1 MTAMMFATSMWPAN
15 CALNPASSTDMQG
28 RFNKS
33 SSSGV
38 SFFAFQDVITGTT
51 GFLIIITIF
60 LALSID
66 DVIEIDGE
74 PVKDEAVAE
83 ALAKTLEQVRSLE
96 EQVDSSQ
103 LAPGENRE
111 TLTRMIEELKRSI
124 DRLSPSTR
132 PDRRSMSVEETN
144 LSRELRLEAQK
155 LLTRLDTLKKLL
167 PDTTK
172 EAAQAE
178 SRIAALESEV
188 KEVENRLQQTIDRK
202 NVLRL
207 IPEKSN
213 TSKEPVL
220 IIVQKVHLRVQVFG
234 GGPPKI
240 MNSNDEL
247 LNVMR
252 TYPATNHYAVLYF
265 KPSGALRFQELTKEL
280 REAGYEIGYDL
291 ISEDIELDTTRA
303 AQ

>member
-1 MTAMMFATSMWPAN
+1 MTAMTFATSMWPAN
-15 CALNPASSTDMQG
+15 YASNPASSTLMHG

-33 SSSGV
+33 SASGV

-66 DVIEIDGE
+66 EVIEIDSP
-74 PVKDEAVAE
+74 PVTNESVAGH
-83 ALAKTLEQVRSLE
+83 LAKTLEQVLSLK
-96 EQVDSSQ
+96 EQVNSSQ

-124 DRLSPSTR
+124 DRLSPSTT
-132 PDRRSMSVEETN
+132 PDPRQMSVEEAN
-144 LSRELRLEAQK
+144 LSRELRLESQK

-188 KEVENRLQQTIDRK
+188 KDVENRLQQTIDRK
-202 NVLRL
+202 NVLKL
-207 IPEKSN
+207 IPEKSS

-220 IIVQKVHLRVQVFG
+220 IIVQKVHLQVQIFG

-240 MNSNDEL
+240 INSNDEL

-252 TYPATNHYAVLYF
+252 SYPTTNHYAVLYF

-280 REAGYEIGYDL
+280 RTAGYEIGYDL
-291 ISEDIELDTTRA
+291 ISEDIELDTRREA
-303 AQ
+303 R